1 MAIIGFDFF
10 AHVDAQP
17 VDTIA
22 SNSVHVVGLEVQVL
36 PHPVSKPAQ
45 HNAGVVPVALAPLFS
60 IPVVPV
66 AQSTFSAS
74 TVLPSHMPVTVEGVV
89 LPGYSGQSARK
100 YSVPAFVFISIH
112 SPRGCEVLPGMST
125 FGSPTQSFLEYISII
140 TVVLEHTIFP
150 DANSFVVVGGL
161 LSLKHVYGYVGILCN
176 GVPVVIVKHK
186 I

>member
-22 SNSVHVVGLEVQVL
+22 SNSLHVVGLEVQVL

-45 HNAGVVPVALAPLFS
+45 HSAGVVPVALAPLFS

-74 TVLPSHMPVTVEGVV
+74 TVLPLHMPVTVEGVV
-89 LPGYSGQSARK
+89 LPGYSGQSARR
-100 YSVPAFVFISIH
+100 YVPVAVPSKFFISVH
-112 SPRGCEVLPGMST
+112 PLRGCEVLPGMST

-161 LSLKHVYGYVGILCN
+161 LSLKHVYGYVGIF
-176 GVPVVIVKHK
+176 
-186 I
+186 